1 VAVRITIKTKRRW
14 SRTNSII
21 KNVRSNSAQASY
33 DFARGTAASARFRC
47 PVDTGAL
54 KASIQNKKIGP
65 MHHQVRVG
73 EFYGAY
79 VEYGTR
85 HMAAQP
91 YLRPAIE
98 EQKRIFKAKMAKVF
112 SA

>member
-1 VAVRITIKTKRRW
+1 MSVRITVKTRRRW
-14 SRTNSII
+14 GRTDSII
-21 KNVRSNSAQASY
+21 KNVKSNSAQNAY
-33 DFARGTAASARFRC
+33 DFARGATASAKARC

-54 KASIQNKKIGP
+54 KASIQHKKVGER
-65 MHHQVRVG
+65 HHQIRVG
-73 EFYGAY
+73 QFYGAY

-98 EQKRIFKAKMAKVF
+98 EHKRLFRARMARVF